1 MQVGEF
7 CSDKINAMD
16 ATPFA
21 MALGTLY
28 SVPNINSPEEIIGHV
43 IGQAPRQCRVAI
55 ECKGNGDQTQLQMR
69 FRGWT
74 NFHPWQ
80 RIDNKKLDPSQFSK
94 IGVYTNEWFR
104 AGMLEFMTK
113 MLKDNELEICSPFF
127 VREMASLESRLD
139 VQKIGAADGEHD
151 DRFFSLGFIVISLYQ
166 WEKDRPVSFSRPQ
179 PKQDQVRRYAVS
191 PLNVQER
198 PYGIE

>member
-1 MQVGEF
+1 MTTR
-7 CSDKINAMD
+7 IA
-16 ATPFA
+16 
-21 MALGTLY
+21 
-28 SVPNINSPEEIIGHV
+28 SVRPC
-43 IGQAPRQCRVAI
+43 RQCRVAI

-80 RIDNKKLDPSQFSK
+80 RIDNKKLDQSQFNK

-104 AGMLEFMTK
+104 AGLLEFMTK
-113 MLKDNELEICSPFF
+113 MLKDMELDIRSPFF

-139 VQKIGAADGEHD
+139 VQKIQAGQGEHD

-166 WEKDRPVSFSRPQ
+166 WEKDRPVSLARIHPTTEQ
-179 PKQDQVRRYAVS
+179 ETITRRYARAS
-191 PLNVQER
+191 FNIQER
-198 PYGIE
+198 PYGIDER